1 MEPQHPQPSE
11 HPNGLAGQNLSGW
24 HHDPMGRFEYRY
36 FNGVQWTSDVSIN
49 GQRYVDAPIAQFV
62 PQIAPR
68 PTIKNPPRGKAI
80 AAFVLAISALFVGWI
95 PFVFALA
102 TGAAICAIVFGV
114 HGLKAARLQ
123 DGWGRGF
130 AVAGLA
136 LSPFALAVCVGGF
149 FFTQAVVREVRG
161 FTDPGPNELFI
172 EPPCVVSNG
181 AATLHGR
188 IHNLD
193 GTVHDYRIIVHFDDG
208 TNVAVGDANV
218 HDVQPGAT
226 AVWTAS
232 ALVNGTSAECNV
244 TNVSGPLPFGIDL
257 QS

>member
-1 MEPQHPQPSE
+1 VEPQPGQN
-11 HPNGLAGQNLSGW
+11 PNGLAGW

-36 FNGVQWTSDVSIN
+36 FNGVQWTSDVSVN
-49 GQRYVDAPIAQFV
+49 GQRYVDAPIAQVV
-62 PQIAPR
+62 PQVAPHVV
-68 PTIKNPPRGKAI
+68 IKNPPRGKAI

-95 PFVFALA
+95 PFVFVLA

-114 HGLKAARLQ
+114 LGLKAARLQ
-123 DGWGRGF
+123 DGFGRGF

-149 FFTQAVVREVRG
+149 FFTLAVVREVRG
-161 FTDPGPNELFI
+161 FADPGPNELFI

-181 AATLHGR
+181 TATLHGR

-193 GTVHDYRIIVHFDDG
+193 GSVHDYRIIVHFDDG
-208 TNVAVGDANV
+208 TIDTVGDAV
-218 HDVQPGAT
+218 VTEVQPDAT

-232 ALVNGTSAECNV
+232 APVNGSSAECNV
-244 TNVSGPLPFGIDL
+244 TNVFGPIPFGIDL

>member
-1 MEPQHPQPSE
+1 VEPQHPQPGQNASASN
-11 HPNGLAGQNLSGW
+11 PNGLAGW

-36 FNGVQWTSDVSIN
+36 FNGVQWTSDVSVN

-62 PQIAPR
+62 PQIA
-68 PTIKNPPRGKAI
+68 IKNPPRGKAI

-95 PFVFALA
+95 PFVFVLA

-114 HGLKAARLQ
+114 LGLKAARLQ
-123 DGWGRGF
+123 DGFGRGF

-181 AATLHGR
+181 TATLHGR

-208 TNVAVGDANV
+208 INDTVGNAVV
-218 HDVQPGAT
+218 SEVQPDAT
-226 AVWTAS
+226 AVWAAS
-232 ALVNGTSAECNV
+232 APVSGTSAECNV
-244 TNVSGPLPFGIDL
+244 TNVFGPIPFGVDL